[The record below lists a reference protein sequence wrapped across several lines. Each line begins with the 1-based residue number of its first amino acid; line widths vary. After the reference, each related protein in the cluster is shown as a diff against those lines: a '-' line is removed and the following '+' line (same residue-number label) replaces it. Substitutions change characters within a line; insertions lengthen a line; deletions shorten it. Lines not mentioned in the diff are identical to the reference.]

1 MTALFTVMSSSRH
14 SAVTP
19 HSSDRFGLDFLQH
32 VQRLAA
38 GTGRLLQLQPAFVA
52 AAHIVNRLR
61 RIILGH
67 TNSPERRHAHPKAR
81 IKRFAHGQFDARVN
95 QIDRRRP
102 VIRTDQKSRF
112 LELSLHHVHD
122 VLGNGRLIDTDDN
135 HIGLFRTGGA
145 LHFSAHS
152 VAKWMREPNFFASR
166 TRSAS
171 ASRIVTLISDR
182 RSACVTT

>member
-67 TNSPERRHAHPKAR
+67 TNSPERRHAHPKAG

-145 LHFSAHS
+145 LHFSAHT
-152 VAKWMREPNFFASR
+152 VAKWMREPNFCTLR